1 LGVELKKAGYDALV
15 IKGKSDKPVYLFID
29 DDHVE
34 IRDASHLWGKDAIET
49 QELLKAELGNVR
61 TGAIGYAGENFLRF
75 PALILKRGKQAELV
89 AEL

>member
-34 IRDASHLWGKDAIET
+34 IRDASIFGKDAIET

-61 TGAIGYAGENFLRF
+61 TGAIGYAGEKLSKISGVDFEERQ
-75 PALILKRGKQAELV
+75 AGKLV

>member
-1 LGVELKKAGYDALV
+1 
-15 IKGKSDKPVYLFID
+15 LFID

-61 TGAIGYAGENFLRF
+61 TGAIGYAGEKLSK
-75 PALILKRGKQAELV
+75 ISGVDLKNGKQAELV